1 MKKSILTATIF
12 LAGIVSVN
20 AQSSTKKEDGKSE
33 KKFTL
38 GIGIGI
44 GLLTEEPSV
53 VNADIGLQGEYKAAT
68 AISLYGDLGYHRLF
82 AVGEEG
88 SFGYA
93 TLLAGPRGYLSP
105 KFFIG
110 VGAGLAFFAGEGESD
125 AVFNYNPHFGYNG
138 RKVQFTLGYNGL
150 SDEGENIGFI
160 QFRTVLKF

>member
-1 MKKSILTATIF
+1 MKKTILIATIF
-12 LAGIVSVN
+12 LVTASIN
-20 AQSSTKKEDGKSE
+20 AQSSSAKKDPKSE

-44 GLLTEEPSV
+44 GFLTEEPSV
-53 VNADIGLQGEYKAAT
+53 MNADIGLQGEYKAAT
-68 AISLYGDLGYHRLF
+68 SISLYGDLGYHRLF

-125 AVFNYNPHFGYNG
+125 AVFNFNPHFGYNG

-150 SDEGENIGFI
+150 SDQGENIGFI